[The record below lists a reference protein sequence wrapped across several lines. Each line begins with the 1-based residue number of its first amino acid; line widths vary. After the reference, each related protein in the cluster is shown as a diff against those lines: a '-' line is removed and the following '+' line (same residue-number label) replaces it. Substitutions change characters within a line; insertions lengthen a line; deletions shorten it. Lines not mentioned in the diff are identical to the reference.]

1 MANLNT
7 ENPICMNMICMNL
20 TCTKMIRVKPTL
32 VLLLGCLIALQ
43 FSVFPAFAVGND
55 ETAYVGG
62 TEKIDEG
69 AEGSASS
76 ENEKEFVFEYKDG
89 QLVIPYDQVTEL
101 EYGQQAGH
109 RVGLSIAMPLVA
121 LAKKRRHFLTISWK
135 DEKAQEHSAVFELG
149 KSIVKST
156 IETIETKT
164 GKKVDFQDDDARKS
178 MGGM

>member
-1 MANLNT
+1 
-7 ENPICMNMICMNL
+7 MI
-20 TCTKMIRVKPTL
+20 CTKMSWMKMSCMNVIPVKRAL
-32 VLLLGCLIALQ
+32 VLLFTCLIALQ
-43 FSVFPAFAVGND
+43 FSAFPAFAGVGAD

-69 AEGSASS
+69 SEGSAAI

-101 EYGQQAGH
+101 EYGEQAGR
-109 RVGLSIAMPLVA
+109 RVALSIAMPLAA

-156 IETIETKT
+156 IQTIETKT

>member
-1 MANLNT
+1 MNNKNLSALRT
-7 ENPICMNMICMNL
+7 IRL
-20 TCTKMIRVKPTL
+20 TQCIAILLACLFTL
-32 VLLLGCLIALQ
+32 Q
-43 FSVFPAFAVGND
+43 MSAFAGVTND
-55 ETAYVGG
+55 DTAYVGG

-69 AEGSASS
+69 AEGSACA

-89 QLVIPYDQVTEL
+89 QLIIPFDQVTDL

-109 RVGLSIAMPLVA
+109 RVGLSIAMPLAV

-156 IETIETKT
+156 IETLEVKTK
-164 GKKVDFQDDDARKS
+164 KKVDFQDDDARKS
-178 MGGM
+178 LGGM

>member
-1 MANLNT
+1 MK
-7 ENPICMNMICMNL
+7 MICM
-20 TCTKMIRVKPTL
+20 KMTRVKPTL
-32 VLLLGCLIALQ
+32 VLLLTWVIALH
-43 FSVFPAFAVGND
+43 FSAFPAFAVGND

-101 EYGQQAGH
+101 EYGEQAGH
-109 RVGLSIAMPLVA
+109 RVGLAIAMPLTA

-135 DEKAQEHSAVFELG
+135 DEKKQEHSAVFELG

-178 MGGM
+178 MGGI